1 VGVGLRTALR
11 LNRTL
16 ADTPGVAGPPVGVV
30 SPWSTGD
37 LSTIVWADLLDVDLL
52 PMTRA
57 EAMAVPAMARARH
70 LIVGA
75 VATCPLVAYRGA
87 DPLPDAAQPSWMYRT
102 DGDVS
107 PWHRMAWTVDD
118 LLFTGW
124 SLWAVDRGTDGVL
137 LAADRVPRDRW
148 TFGDG
153 GQVMIDDTPAR
164 RADVLLIPGP
174 HEGVLTFASRTLRQ
188 ASKLERA
195 AARHASNPV
204 PSVELRQTQDVPLSD
219 DERDKLVTSWV
230 AARGSESGAVGF
242 TSYGI
247 EAHPLGQVPEQLLVE
262 GRNAAAVDVARH
274 TSMPAAMLDATTAGA
289 SLTYETTQGRS
300 GQFLDYGVRLY
311 VDAVAARLSMDDV
324 LPRGQRA
331 VLDTS
336 ALTAL
341 VPDQPNTLD

>member
-1 VGVGLRTALR
+1 MGL
-11 LNRTL
+11 
-16 ADTPGVAGPPVGVV
+16 V
-30 SPWSTGD
+30 SPWASSDD
-37 LSTIVWADLLDVDLL
+37 LSSIVWADLLDVDLL
-52 PMTRA
+52 PITRA

-70 LIVGA
+70 LLVGA
-75 VATCPLVAYRGA
+75 VATCPLVAYAGQ
-87 DPLPDAAQPSWMYRT
+87 DPLPDDQQPAWCYRT

-118 LLFTGW
+118 LLFSGW
-124 SLWAVDRGTDGVL
+124 SLWAVDRGADGAL

-148 TFGDG
+148 SFGDG
-153 GQVMIDDTPAR
+153 GTVLVDDRPAK
-164 RADVLLIPGP
+164 RADVLLLPGP
-174 HEGVLTFASRTLRQ
+174 HEGVLTFAARTIRSASRM
-188 ASKLERA
+188 ERA

-219 DERDKLVTSWV
+219 AERDSLVASWV
-230 AARGSESGAVGF
+230 SARASDNGAVGF

-274 TSMPAAMLDATTAGA
+274 VSMPAAMLDATSAGA

-311 VDAVAARLSMDDV
+311 VDAIAARLSMDDV
-324 LPRGQRA
+324 LPRGKRI

-341 VPDQPNTLD
+341 VPDQPNLLD